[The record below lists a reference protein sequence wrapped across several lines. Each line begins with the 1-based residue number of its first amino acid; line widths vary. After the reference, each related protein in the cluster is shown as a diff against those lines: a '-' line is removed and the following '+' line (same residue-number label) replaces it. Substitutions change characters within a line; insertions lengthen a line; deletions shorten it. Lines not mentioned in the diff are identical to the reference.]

1 MDRIQKQI
9 LKSQNKIAQLKAKQ
23 RDRDLKKKKIK
34 SKTPGKSG
42 RPAIDDELILR
53 AIKLAEDKP
62 LTDVALRLGVSLR
75 TLYNKGIS
83 RRMLEAKTS

>member
-1 MDRIQKQI
+1 MDKIQKQI
-9 LKSQNKIAQLKAKQ
+9 LKSQKKIAQLKQ
-23 RDRDLKKKKIK
+23 RQREMDLRKKKTK

-42 RPAIDDELILR
+42 RPAIDDTLILR

-83 RRMLEAKTS
+83 RRMLEAKAR